1 MFQPLGI
8 LVICTAVI
16 LVGQLIYLALRS
28 RVSLAGKPPIPR
40 LLFFLAKF
48 CVSISM
54 LCLIIELA
62 WGSPQ
67 VSLTVL
73 VLFLALWLGG
83 TVILAVSFHKLSTN
97 LRMGIPTGQTSL
109 VTSGI
114 YRMSRNPIYLGLDCL
129 MAASLIYA
137 FSLLNLVAVIEA
149 VLLHHRI
156 ILAEERFLA
165 DRFQE
170 YGAYRGSTPRYLWG
184 HGRPG

>member
-8 LVICTAVI
+8 LVLCTAAL
-16 LVGQLIYLALRS
+16 LVCLVIYLALRS
-28 RVSLAGKPPIPR
+28 RVSLAGKPTIPR
-40 LLFFLAKF
+40 FLFFLAKF
-48 CVSISM
+48 CVLISM
-54 LCLIIELA
+54 FCLLIELE
-62 WGSPQ
+62 WGRTR
-67 VSLTVL
+67 VSLIVL
-73 VLFLALWLGG
+73 VLFLILWLGG
-83 TVILAVSFHKLSTN
+83 TVIIAVSFHKLGTN
-97 LRMGIPTGQTSL
+97 LRMGIPAEKTSL

-165 DRFQE
+165 ERFQE
-170 YGAYRGSTPRYLWG
+170 YGVYRESTPRYLWG
-184 HGRPG
+184 HGRP